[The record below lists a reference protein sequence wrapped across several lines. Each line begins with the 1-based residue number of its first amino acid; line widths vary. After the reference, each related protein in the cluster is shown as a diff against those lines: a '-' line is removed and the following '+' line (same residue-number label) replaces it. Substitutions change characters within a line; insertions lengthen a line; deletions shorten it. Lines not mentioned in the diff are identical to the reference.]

1 MKEIEMLDA
10 FCAFLDRIGVRYKR
24 ELRKRSYH
32 NEGYCDVVI
41 RSVNGRFT
49 GVEGKING
57 FPALVAQVH
66 GNRLLYHYNY
76 ALYPIVPKNVESLN
90 ECGLIV
96 PASPTMQEF
105 VIHRKVRMTITAYY
119 CMKWLKGNKTER
131 NWNENRAG
139 RVIHKNELPEGYSGN
154 HLKPTFD
161 WVKKHKAVLRLDG
174 SPKAGLEKGLK

>member
-1 MKEIEMLDA
+1 MLDA
-10 FCAFLDRIGVRYKR
+10 FCAFLDRQGVRYKR

-41 RSVNGRFT
+41 RSSDGRYT
-49 GVEGKING
+49 GVEAKMNG
-57 FPALVAQVH
+57 FGALVQQIH

-76 ALYPIVPKNVESLN
+76 ALYPSVPKTAESLN

-96 PASPTMQEF
+96 PASPSMQEF
-105 VIHRKVRMTITAYY
+105 VIHRKVRMTMTAYY
-119 CMKWLKGNKTER
+119 CMKEVKHYKTER

-139 RVIHKNELPEGYSGN
+139 RIIHEKELPEGYSGD

-161 WVKKHKAVLRLDG
+161 WVKKRKDGLRLDG
-174 SPKAGLEKGLK
+174 TPNAGVKTGLDDKLK